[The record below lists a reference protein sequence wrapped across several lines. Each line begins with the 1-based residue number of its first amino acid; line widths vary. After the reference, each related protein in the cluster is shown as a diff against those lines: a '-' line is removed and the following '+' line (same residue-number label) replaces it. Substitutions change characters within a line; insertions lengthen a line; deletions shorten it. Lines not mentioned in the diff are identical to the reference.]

1 MKPAR
6 SIATGLLAGPVIVMG
21 VLAGAAQAA
30 HATTPVGQ
38 AAYSSHDHAGPGWRH
53 DHHNPD
59 PRWGDHRDPRWDP
72 RRGNRFDPRWGYYR
86 HDPRWGNYRYDP
98 RLGRYHWDH
107 R

>member
-6 SIATGLLAGPVIVMG
+6 SIATGLLAGPAIVMG
-21 VLAGAAQAA
+21 VLAGAAQTA
-30 HATTPVGQ
+30 HAATPVGQ
-38 AAYSSHDHAGPGWRH
+38 IA
-53 DHHNPD
+53 D
-59 PRWGDHRDPRWDP
+59 PRWGDHHDPRWDP
-72 RRGNRFDPRWGYYR
+72 RRGDRFDRRWGYYR

>member
-6 SIATGLLAGPVIVMG
+6 SIATGLLAGPAIVMG

-30 HATTPVGQ
+30 HAATPVGQ
-38 AAYSSHDHAGPGWRH
+38 VTYAPHGHEGPGWRH
-53 DHHNPD
+53 DHNNPD

-72 RRGNRFDPRWGYYR
+72 RRGDRFDRRWGYYR